1 MERKRVFGMCVFV
14 ERERERERER
24 EKSAFC
30 VSSKN
35 IIHLLTHLLY
45 YKILLFFF
53 FFFFFFA

>member
-1 MERKRVFGMCVFV
+1 MERKRVFGMCVCV
-14 ERERERERER
+14 ERER

-45 YKILLFFF
+45 YKILLFFVF

>member
-14 ERERERERER
+14 ERERER

-45 YKILLFFF
+45 YKILLFFVF

>member
-1 MERKRVFGMCVFV
+1 MCVCV
-14 ERERERERER
+14 CRER

-35 IIHLLTHLLY
+35 IIHLLYSLS
-45 YKILLFFF
+45 YKILLFFVF

>member
-1 MERKRVFGMCVFV
+1 MCVC
-14 ERERERERER
+14 RER

-35 IIHLLTHLLY
+35 IIHLLTRY
-45 YKILLFFF
+45 FKILLFFVF

>member
-1 MERKRVFGMCVFV
+1 VCVCV
-14 ERERERERER
+14 ERER

-45 YKILLFFF
+45 YKILLFFVFF